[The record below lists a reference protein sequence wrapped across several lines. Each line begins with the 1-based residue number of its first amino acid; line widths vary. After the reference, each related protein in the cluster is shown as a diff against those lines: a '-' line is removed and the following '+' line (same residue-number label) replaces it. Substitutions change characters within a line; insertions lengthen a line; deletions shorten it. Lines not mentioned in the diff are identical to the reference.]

1 MTTNHPFQWEPSDR
15 ALSVEVTPYPAGV
28 LVRLHGSATM
38 ERCDE
43 LTARLAD
50 AAQGRPALMV
60 LDLGDLDFICS
71 LGLGSIVA
79 VYLRAMKYG
88 GRVVVSRPAQAIR
101 EMLELTRLSHLLTVY
116 DTPEAALAG
125 RA

>member
-1 MTTNHPFQWEPSDR
+1 MTTRPFQWEPSDR
-15 ALSVEVTPYPAGV
+15 PLSVEVAPHPTGV
-28 LVRLHGSATM
+28 LVSLHGSATM

-50 AAQGRPALMV
+50 AAQGQPALMV

-79 VYLRAMKYG
+79 VYLRAMKHG
-88 GRVVVSRPAQAIR
+88 GRVVVSRPAPAIR
-101 EMLELTRLSHLLTVY
+101 EMLELTRLTHLLTVY
-116 DTPEAALAG
+116 DTVDAALAA

>member
-1 MTTNHPFQWEPSDR
+1 MTTSQSLQWEPSGR
-15 ALSVEVTPYPAGV
+15 LLSVEVTPHPAGV

-38 ERCDE
+38 EQCDE

-50 AAQGRPALMV
+50 AAQGRPSLMV
-60 LDLGDLDFICS
+60 LDMGDLDFICS

-79 VYLRAMKYG
+79 VYLRAIKHG
-88 GRVVVSRPAQAIR
+88 GRVVVSRPARAIR

-116 DTPEAALAG
+116 DTTEAALAG